1 MAVRGMSVDPEGV
14 ELTVIHKMFPPA
26 GKRLLEIGC
35 GDGRLTQGLA
45 ERAASVVA
53 IDPDR
58 RAVARAR
65 RTLARHLR
73 GRVRFDV
80 GRAESLPYADGTF
93 DAAIFSWSL

>member
-1 MAVRGMSVDPEGV
+1 MHGIKIDPEDI
-14 ELTVIHKMFPPA
+14 EMNIIHRMFPLP

-35 GDGRLTQGLA
+35 GDGRLTQDLA

-58 RAVARAR
+58 RAIARAR
-65 RTLARHLR
+65 RTLPRHLR

-80 GRAESLPYADGTF
+80 GRAESLPYTDGTF